1 MTSPIPASR
10 PTASADTDKS
20 RAEELN
26 PKDPMDSV
34 AAQAAANPLG
44 AGLGAA
50 GGAAAGAAA
59 GIAAGPVGSLAGAV
73 LGTIAGALA
82 GGTAQGSWHDN
93 AAGAEHW
100 RRLYGSRSYVG
111 EGARY
116 EDWGPAYAYGEA
128 MYERQRGPRAWD
140 DSVESE
146 LGHGWEAERATTG
159 SALPWDSA
167 RHAARDA
174 WERLHGAADNDP
186 TRPGRDIAG

>member
-1 MTSPIPASR
+1 MTASPPASPNTSPNTDPSR
-10 PTASADTDKS
+10 RD
-20 RAEELN
+20 ELD
-26 PKDPMDSV
+26 PKDPMDSL
-34 AAQAAANPLG
+34 AAQAATNPLG

-82 GGTAQGSWHDN
+82 GGTAESSWHRNSSSD
-93 AAGAEHW
+93 HW
-100 RRLYGSRSYVG
+100 LRLYNSRPYIT
-111 EGARY
+111 EGARF

-128 MYERQRGPRAWD
+128 MYERQSGPRRWD
-140 DSVESE
+140 GEVESE
-146 LGHGWEAERATTG
+146 LGHGWEAERARTG
-159 SALPWDSA
+159 SALPWDQA

-174 WERLHGAADNDP
+174 WERLHDAADNDP